1 MVRVTTKGC
10 VFNKKI
16 EKKIFLNKIW
26 YQTQYL
32 IFVNNST
39 QLSIML
45 LTPQHRRSSRL
56 KAKAIALAKKET
68 YDLSLQC
75 DEEFASDQKTKIKT
89 QEIVEEDIYA
99 DCPVEEGFDYDKDHY
114 LASDRFAS
122 FIDEEIRSRL
132 REER

>member
-1 MVRVTTKGC
+1 MLT
-10 VFNKKI
+10 I
-16 EKKIFLNKIW
+16 LA
-26 YQTQYL
+26 
-32 IFVNNST
+32 

-56 KAKAIALAKKET
+56 GKKAVSPAKKAVSPAKKET

-75 DEEFASDQKTKIKT
+75 DEEFASDQKAKTKT
-89 QEIVEEDIYA
+89 REVVEEDIYA
-99 DCPVEEGFDYDKDHY
+99 DCPVEEGFEYDKDHY

-132 REER
+132 REERRATWMARKERFFDRNGNEI

>member
-1 MVRVTTKGC
+1 LLTNR
-10 VFNKKI
+10 
-16 EKKIFLNKIW
+16 
-26 YQTQYL
+26 
-32 IFVNNST
+32 T

-56 KAKAIALAKKET
+56 KAKAVSPAKKDVSPAKKET

-132 REER
+132 REERRAMWMTRKERFFDRNGDEI